1 MLLDCCALWML
12 ETRMTLYLRWHSL
25 LFTLGTP
32 AAAFMIKKQHLSC
45 QPPSSFSKRLMRHCH
60 YICYHLSPS
69 DYLMEDFGMQ
79 GYGMLCWWH
88 HYILLGLL
96 RDLQWRKGEPWSK
109 KVCWPGVWRPG
120 SLWVGPAGK
129 WAGTTKRNCKQI
141 QTHSKQI
148 WLNQKCMDIG
158 INHMTDSHS
167 IYQQI
172 NMLRVRMTWNTTCW
186 LKLKYSTILMGQNYI
201 TNRRPNYGRVLW
213 W

>member
-1 MLLDCCALWML
+1 MAQFIIHSGNSCCSVHDQEATPFMSASLQLLQ
-12 ETRMTLYLRWHSL
+12 ETDAPLSLYLLSFVSQRLFDGRLWDARVWNAVLMASL
-25 LFTLGTP
+25 HIIGIVKRFAVEEGGTLE
-32 AAAFMIKKQHLSC
+32 Q
-45 QPPSSFSKRLMRHCH
+45 
-60 YICYHLSPS
+60 
-69 DYLMEDFGMQ
+69 
-79 GYGMLCWWH
+79 
-88 HYILLGLL
+88 
-96 RDLQWRKGEPWSK
+96 

-201 TNRRPNYGRVLW
+201 KNRRPNYGRVLW